1 MTHSLLTE
9 YLIGQSDLGVDEV
22 ILPYPRIST
31 RPFTQSAGVASASLA
46 ENSQSV
52 EGSGISAS
60 IFVQLAKS
68 LDANLIKKNKA
79 ENFDPFPLTKKS
91 EILPVPSFSNL
102 EEYWKYLESAGREFF
117 EASAQSKL
125 LKGTGQIGS
134 QIGLINF
141 QPIENSEATAAHY
154 LEPSYALLEK
164 MMKAIH
170 LDLSVLYKTSL
181 CKFYPNPRVPTRR
194 EMNRIFPLLTQE
206 IKLAQLTTVLLL
218 GENCA
223 QSILKTGKGMD
234 ELRQI
239 PHRENDIEFIV
250 TYHPDDLL
258 KQEVLKRKAW
268 DDLKWLQKRM
278 LEAKADR

>member
-1 MTHSLLTE
+1 MTQSLLTE
-9 YLIGQSDLGVDEV
+9 YLLGQSELGVDEV
-22 ILPYPRIST
+22 FLPHPKILKRQSTESSGSKNTHLVETPEPRE
-31 RPFTQSAGVASASLA
+31 SAGTVPNSFA
-46 ENSQSV
+46 E
-52 EGSGISAS
+52 
-60 IFVQLAKS
+60 LAKS
-68 LDANLIKKNKA
+68 
-79 ENFDPFPLTKKS
+79 FDPNFSIKTKSDYFDPIPVTKKS
-91 EILPVPSFSNL
+91 EMPALPSFSNL
-102 EEYWKYLESAGREFF
+102 EEYWKYLESKGREFF
-117 EASAQSKL
+117 EASAESKML
-125 LKGTGQIGS
+125 TGIGQIGS
-134 QIGLINF
+134 PIGLVNF
-141 QPIENSEATAAHY
+141 QPVENSEATTAHY
-154 LEPSYALLEK
+154 SESSYALLEK

-181 CKFYPNPRVPTRR
+181 CKFYPHSKAPTRR
-194 EMNRIFPLLTQE
+194 ELNRILPLLNQE
-206 IKLAQLTTVLLL
+206 LKCAQMTTVLIL

-239 PHRENDIEFIV
+239 PHRENGIEFIV